1 MKGGDLGPSSMKPAQ
16 PAANQQRKAEGCS
29 TGRGRGRGRGPAC
42 QADQLSHGREPS
54 ETGRVMVG
62 AAGSASGGPLKS
74 LPVSPG
80 SL

>member
-16 PAANQQRKAEGCS
+16 RAANQQSEAEGGS
-29 TGRGRGRGRGPAC
+29 TGWGRGLGRGLGC
-42 QADQLSHGREPS
+42 QADQLSRGRELS

-74 LPVSPG
+74 VPVSPG